1 MKKLILISGL
11 VLFFLSCEAPKLK
24 IGMILPQE
32 GPASIYGNSA
42 LKGTNLAIEQL
53 KDKEFFGKSLEF
65 VIRDNRGLPDLTK
78 EIMLSFGEDKDVI
91 CVIGP
96 VISRN
101 AFISASVSQKYSLPV
116 LSPTATH
123 PLVTK
128 IGDFVFR
135 VTFTD
140 SIQGAILAKFVYEK
154 LNKKKVAILYEAN
167 DPYSEVLSRNF
178 EISLKN
184 LGGEIVTSEFFL
196 EQDTV
201 FYSKLD
207 KISSLNPEVLF
218 LPVYANYV
226 PLIIKQAL
234 EIKFTPV
241 FVGGD
246 GWYSEDLIENNKDVF
261 KKVTAYISSPFT
273 PDLPSNKVKDFV
285 KKYKEKYGE
294 VPDFASALAYDAV
307 NIVYEVFK
315 RMKEPERMELVN
327 NLKGFEFEGVTGKIS
342 FKKGKDPLKDVF
354 IIRVLPEGFKYFMT
368 IHPE

>member
-1 MKKLILISGL
+1 MKKLILIGGV
-11 VLFFLSCEAPKLK
+11 VLLFLNCEAPKLK
-24 IGMILPQE
+24 IGVILPQE
-32 GPASIYGNSA
+32 GPASIYGKSA
-42 LKGTNLAIEQL
+42 LKGASLAIEEL
-53 KDKEFFGKSLEF
+53 KDKEFFGKNVEF
-65 VIRDNRGLPDLTK
+65 VIRDNKGLPDLTK

-96 VISRN
+96 AISKN
-101 AFISASVSQKYSLPV
+101 AFISASVSQRYSLPV

-140 SIQGAILAKFVYEK
+140 SIQGAILAKFIYEK

-184 LGGEIVTSEFFL
+184 LGGEVVTSEFFL
-196 EQDTV
+196 EKDTV

-207 KISSLNPEVLF
+207 KINSLNPEVLF

-234 EIKFTPV
+234 EIKFNPV

-246 GWYSEDLIENNKDVF
+246 GWYSKDLVKNNKDIF

-273 PDLPSNKVKDFV
+273 PDLPSDKVKYFV
-285 KKYKEKYGE
+285 EKYKEKYGE
-294 VPDFASALAYDAV
+294 VPDFASALTYDAV
-307 NIVYEVFK
+307 NIVFNVLGKIEK
-315 RMKEPERMELVN
+315 PERIKFMSG
-327 NLKGFEFEGVTGKIS
+327 LKGFEFEGVTGRIS

-354 IIRVLPEGFKYFMT
+354 IIKILPEGFKYFMT